1 MNKTFRGLV
10 FLSSLLMCL
19 FISCNQ
25 DDSIVSDT
33 SNEMHTM
40 DYSPSVTTRNQDMV
54 AFVKILSRSLSQ
66 NEKLRTFIKKEALRM
81 FDKNYDFLYYPLRNE
96 KVDGNLSFR
105 DILVANSSEKEMSV
119 IDKNLP
125 LLNILIPRIAFLNV
139 FPENLDTRDAEIPV
153 AIENNDN
160 GTDLYIRGQKVDEF
174 ADNEFPGFNV
184 IVVNLNTRVSATKAL
199 STRGT
204 SGNLWSYNFKSKNY
218 NGNIQTRSNNFSF
231 DHSQM
236 PSYLYKKAEKAFDE
250 GFNQDNNSI
259 NQIAFQRDNI
269 YYGMTPTKTTG
280 ELNRS
285 VTEYL
290 SYMIVDPKVYTKI
303 SDEQSNHINDDP
315 YIKENSIT
323 NKKNPLSHD
332 DAIRKM
338 WTEGA
343 YNFIFEISSSNSK
356 ESAKMPI
363 PVFPEEIWNF
373 NIKRSFKKGG
383 LFHRD
388 QYKYEI
394 DPTKFTSKIYYFDP
408 ATVTFGKWDIA
419 NESLVRYIS
428 IYEEDSGDD
437 VTETSTESF
446 THVQST
452 NFKGDIK
459 IGLGLGNIGNKQA
472 TGEADFSSQTNS
484 SNTITTT
491 NTITIKRHQGDDLL
505 GYKIPI
511 YFYDPI
517 IVSTNNFSTSNEGD
531 GHFGGGHQFG
541 GGGHFG
547 GGHQF
552 GGGDHFGNRSPSL
565 SGNRSWGNY
574 QGNNGTNP
582 SKSKYVVHEYNT
594 GSIRFGIDVR

>member
-1 MNKTFRGLV
+1 MSKTFKGLL
-10 FLSSLLMCL
+10 FLSSLLMFL

-25 DDSIVSDT
+25 DDSIISDAGVQ
-33 SNEMHTM
+33 MHAA
-40 DYSPSVTTRNQDMV
+40 DSSLSEPTRNQNMV
-54 AFVKILSRSLSQ
+54 SFARILSKSISQ
-66 NEKLRTFIKKEALRM
+66 NEKLRIFIKNEALRM

-96 KVDGNLSFR
+96 KVDDNLSFR
-105 DILVANSSEKEMSV
+105 DILVANSSEKEITV
-119 IDKNLP
+119 IEKNLP
-125 LLNILIPRIAFLNV
+125 LLNILVPRIAFLNV
-139 FPENLDTRDAEIPV
+139 FPENLDTKDSGIPV

-160 GTDLYIRGQKVDEF
+160 GTDLYVRGQKVDEF
-174 ADNEFPGFNV
+174 ADSEFPGFNV
-184 IVVNLNTRVSATKAL
+184 IVVNLNTRVSASEAS
-199 STRGT
+199 STRSTNGE
-204 SGNLWSYNFKSKNY
+204 LWSYNFKSKNY
-218 NGNIQTRSNNFSF
+218 NGNTLTRSYNSSF

-236 PSYLYKKAEKAFDE
+236 PSYLYKKAEKAFE
-250 GFNQDNNSI
+250 KGFNKDDNSI

-315 YIKENSIT
+315 YIKENSII

-332 DAIRKM
+332 EVIRKM

-373 NIKRSFKKGG
+373 NIKGSFKKGG

-388 QYKYEI
+388 KYKYEI

-446 THVQST
+446 THVQSS

-459 IGLGLGNIGNKQA
+459 IGLGLGNIGGKQA
-472 TGEADFSSQTNS
+472 TGDADFSSQTNS
-484 SNTITTT
+484 SNTTTTT

-517 IVSTNNFSTSNEGD
+517 IVSTNNFSIPNEGDDHFSGGQGD
-531 GHFGGGHQFG
+531 GHFG
-541 GGGHFG
+541 
-547 GGHQF
+547 
-552 GGGDHFGNRSPSL
+552 NRSASL
-565 SGNRSWGNY
+565 YSNRSWGNY
-574 QGNNGTNP
+574 QGNNYNNP